1 VRKVLVVALR
11 EYNAA
16 VRTKAF
22 LIGLL
27 IMPLL
32 MGGSILASA
41 LLGKY
46 RDTKERKVAVVD
58 RTPGAKLFGEL
69 QEAVKAHNDKVGK
82 GELNAPPVKLEEVKA
97 PAPDKVE
104 ALRLELSDRVR
115 RNELSGFL
123 EIGPEAAALRPS
135 GPEKSAIRYQSNR
148 LTDRDFP
155 DLAQSALRKAIFE
168 ARAREAKVSKET
180 AERIV
185 AAVGVQSKGLSV
197 AEGGQVKDAT
207 ETARVASFA
216 APFVL
221 MMLMFMLTL
230 MSATP
235 LMQGVVEEKM
245 QRIAE
250 VLLGSVS
257 PFQLMLGKLLG
268 MAAVSLTIAVVY
280 LGGAYWTAHHFG
292 VAEHVTWQLIAWFF
306 FYQTL
311 AALMY
316 GSLFIA
322 VGAACTDLRETQ
334 NLLWPVMLLAVSPM
348 FVLGNVIREPNSTV
362 VTVLSFWPFAT
373 PTLMIGRQSLPPGV
387 PSWQPLVAGA
397 GVLLA
402 TLACVWAAGR
412 VFRVGILLQGKGAN
426 PAEIARWIIR
436 G

>member
-1 VRKVLVVALR
+1 VPPPK
-11 EYNAA
+11 
-16 VRTKAF
+16 
-22 LIGLL
+22 
-27 IMPLL
+27 
-32 MGGSILASA
+32 
-41 LLGKY
+41 
-46 RDTKERKVAVVD
+46 DT
-58 RTPGAKLFGEL
+58 P
-69 QEAVKAHNDKVGK
+69 EAVS
-82 GELNAPPVKLEEVKA
+82 
-97 PAPDKVE
+97 
-104 ALRLELSDRVR
+104 ALRLAQSDRVR
-115 RNELSGFL
+115 ENKLAGVL
-123 EIGPEAAALRPS
+123 EIGPEAAKLAPSPQRPEA
-135 GPEKSAIRYQSNR
+135 GDIRYQSNR
-148 LTDRDFP
+148 LTDREFP
-155 DLAQSALRKAIFE
+155 EIAKVPLGNAIFK
-168 ARAREAKVSKET
+168 ARAKEAKVGEET
-180 AERIV
+180 VKQIV
-185 AAVGVQSKGLSV
+185 REVKVQSKGLTVS
-197 AEGGQVKDAT
+197 EGGEVKDAS
-207 ETARVASFA
+207 ETSRVASFA
-216 APFVL
+216 APFIL

-268 MAAVSLTIAVVY
+268 MTGVSLTIAVVY
-280 LGGAYWTAHHFG
+280 LSGAYYTAHHFG
-292 VAEHVTWQLIAWFF
+292 VAEYVSWQLIAWFF

-348 FVLGNVIREPNSTV
+348 FVLGNVIQEPNSTV
-362 VTVLSFWPFAT
+362 VTALSFWPFAT
-373 PTLMIGRQSLPPGV
+373 PTLMIGRQSMPPGV
-387 PSWQPLVAGA
+387 PLWQPIVAGA